1 MRKDNSLT
9 IISEENLIT
18 KIIRSLKSFLRI
30 KQTKEEPSNRT
41 ASVITAEKIKVN
53 IKREIGAE
61 ELRRMEEKILA
72 DISYIDSLN
81 EDELNSLDDYYDSRI
96 AELEHSLSDKKS
108 KYFID
113 VIITVNSSTPL
124 KMTWIS

>member
-30 KQTKEEPSNRT
+30 KQTKEELNM
-41 ASVITAEKIKVN
+41 
-53 IKREIGAE
+53 KREIGAE
-61 ELRRMEEKILA
+61 ELRRREEKILA
-72 DISYIDSLN
+72 DVSYIDSLN

-108 KYFID
+108 KYFKLMSRR
-113 VIITVNSSTPL
+113 V
-124 KMTWIS
+124 

>member
-1 MRKDNSLT
+1 MRKDSSLT

-30 KQTKEEPSNRT
+30 KQKKEEPSNRT
-41 ASVITAEKIKVN
+41 ANVITTEKIKVN

-61 ELRRMEEKILA
+61 ELRRMEEKILS
-72 DISYIDSLN
+72 DITYIDSLN
-81 EDELNSLDDYYDSRI
+81 EDELNSLDEYYDSRI

-108 KYFID
+108 KYFKLMSKR
-113 VIITVNSSTPL
+113 V
-124 KMTWIS
+124 